1 MYKIVSVR
9 EVGVGVWR
17 VMVDSGDGTHVTWTL
32 EVTAPTE
39 QEARDAAAKAATLV
53 DRGVWSRDDA
63 RAWA

>member
-1 MYKIVSVR
+1 MSKIISVKEVS
-9 EVGVGVWR
+9 VGVWR
-17 VMVDSGDGTHVTWTL
+17 VVVDSGDGVYGTWSL
-32 EVTAPTE
+32 QVTAPTE